1 MFGPDGFAVL
11 GYSNEYPGGFGEY
24 LALSEQVV
32 QKVPESMPTETAALM
47 EPLSVGIQYARIANL
62 QEGEVPLIVGCGAI
76 GLAVVAALKAQG
88 VGPVIASDPSP
99 FRRKSAENM
108 GADVVVD
115 PNAEN
120 PMDIWAT
127 SVPVGSRCVVVECVG
142 APGVLNEILI
152 TAPWSSR
159 IIVAGQNLDDDV
171 LFTASAHTKGIN
183 VQFGGSP
190 IGDDYTN
197 SLAAL
202 ASGAIDVSCWQ
213 TGHVNL
219 DGAVEAFAESTDT
232 ERHTRIA
239 VYPNGKGS

>member
-1 MFGPDGFAVL
+1 
-11 GYSNEYPGGFGEY
+11 
-24 LALSEQVV
+24 
-32 QKVPESMPTETAALM
+32 MPTETAALM

-190 IGDDYTN
+190 IGDDYTQ

-202 ASGAIDVSCWQ
+202 ASGTIDVSFWQ
-213 TGHVNL
+213 TGHVDL
-219 DGAVEAFAESTDT
+219 DGAVDAFAESTDT

-239 VYPNGKGS
+239 VYPNGKESLT